1 MKLLDGIFYTYYW
14 AYHSKGGGL
23 YNKLYKDPVGISIVI
38 AMLFSIGT
46 FPLLLVLSRWIG
58 LTFNHKIVYFSYILL
73 MTGISLAYFYWG
85 KRYKKIA
92 LNEEY
97 KSRVY
102 RIAAILYPIICIV
115 AMFVAFMIMCSE
127 NIAKYGAN

>member
-14 AYHSKGGGL
+14 ANYSKGGL
-23 YNKLYKDPVGISIVI
+23 YNKLYKDPVSISVVI
-38 AMLFSIGT
+38 AVLFSTGT
-46 FPLLLVLSRWIG
+46 FPWLSVFSRWIG
-58 LTFNHKIVYFSYILL
+58 LTFNLKTIFYLYYIL
-73 MTGISLAYFYWG
+73 MTGISFAYFYWG

-97 KSRVY
+97 KSRFY
-102 RIAAILYPIICIV
+102 RISAILYPIICIV

>member
-14 AYHSKGGGL
+14 ANYSKGGL
-23 YNKLYKDPVGISIVI
+23 YNRLYQDTFGISVVI
-38 AMLFSIGT
+38 AVLFCSGT

-58 LTFNHKIVYFSYILL
+58 IDFNHKVVFYSYFLFL
-73 MTGISLAYFYWG
+73 TGVFLAYFYWK
-85 KRYKKIA
+85 KRYKQIS

-97 KSRVY
+97 KSRCY

-115 AMFVAFMIMCSE
+115 CMGVGFMIMCLE
-127 NIAKYGAN
+127 NQAKYGVN